1 MSYLSLNYSNNS
13 DWGDKNYCFSAKNI
27 NIKKIDPFIIKYEN
41 DDNNKKKETQFILGK
56 KIGQG
61 TFATVRLAT
70 HIKTNEIVAIKIL
83 EKEKMK
89 EIDKIRSN
97 REIKILKKMRH
108 RNIVHLYNDINTEK
122 LIYLIMEYVKGKELL
137 TYINEKNKLNENE
150 SCYYFQQII
159 SGIEYLEKLKIVHR
173 DIKLENI
180 IIEDNKNIKILDFGL
195 SNFYQKNN
203 ILYSSCGSLCY
214 ASPEMVEGKK
224 YSGSCVDIWSS
235 GIVLFAMLCGY
246 LPFTDSNEQKLF
258 KKIVEG
264 KLYFPHFL
272 SEQAKDLLN
281 KVLTK
286 DPLKRITINKIK
298 KHPWFNLNNPKI
310 TMSPGFLIN
319 EIVIPIDLDII
330 NKMVNIYGYNE
341 KEIKIDLLKNK
352 HNNRTTTYYL
362 LLDSKIRKGESSIC
376 DMKSDEYNQYINNPN
391 NLLSNYNYDI
401 DKVIDDRIYVNE
413 KTFNLKLIKRN
424 NNSFRNS
431 QSNLSLKIKNN
442 KREEDNINDNIF
454 KVKINLKKNIGKAL
468 DNKEEI
474 KNKNNK
480 NQIIEIN
487 NSQKNDEIDEKNSLI
502 LNNVILKNKKRNL
515 SQGTRNKKN
524 KFVINKTT
532 YYKKLKRDNL
542 SRDKNDKKESIITIL
557 EEKYNIK
564 EKLEKNKNTIN
575 HKLDDKSKKNN
586 SISKSKLEKKSRTK
600 SSLINKKRIIMNK
613 NEDND
618 NIFSKKKSGKITVNI
633 NNINGKKNENKYL
646 INKKTEKL
654 YLENANKRLKV
665 LMKSSLTE
673 TNEKMRNNKSSL
685 KNQIKKN
692 EFLNTTNEENH
703 INKNKKIKDNNIKN
717 KNEEP
722 IQKIIIKKRLFV
734 KLKNSEDNNF
744 SSKKKKSFNKNE
756 KKYNS
761 AEEKEKNNNKTYYT
775 LSGFSKDNHEE
786 DDDKKKDN
794 KEHNL
799 YYKRLK
805 TIDLKIKKLR
815 ENKNKEDYISL
826 NKEMKNNL
834 KGRSESV
841 KERSIKKE
849 DTIIK
854 NKRKNTNTSTLKQRN
869 SKEKML
875 RIRINKRYNN
885 NGKYNNIVKRL
896 DKEFGNV

>member
-480 NQIIEIN
+480 NQIIEFN
-487 NSQKNDEIDEKNSLI
+487 NSQKYDEIDEKNSLI

-542 SRDKNDKKESIITIL
+542 SKDKNDKKESIITIL

-618 NIFSKKKSGKITVNI
+618 NIFSKKKSGKISVNI
-633 NNINGKKNENKYL
+633 NNINGKKNENKFL

-703 INKNKKIKDNNIKN
+703 INKNKKIKDNKIKN

-722 IQKIIIKKRLFV
+722 TQKIIIKKRLFV

-841 KERSIKKE
+841 KERSIKKG

>member
-480 NQIIEIN
+480 NQIIEFN

-542 SRDKNDKKESIITIL
+542 SKDKNDKKESIITIL

-633 NNINGKKNENKYL
+633 NNINGKKNENKFL

-654 YLENANKRLKV
+654 FLENANKRLKV

-722 IQKIIIKKRLFV
+722 TQKIIIKHLLLFS
-734 KLKNSEDNNF
+734 LIILCEIS
-744 SSKKKKSFNKNE
+744 
-756 KKYNS
+756 
-761 AEEKEKNNNKTYYT
+761 
-775 LSGFSKDNHEE
+775 
-786 DDDKKKDN
+786 
-794 KEHNL
+794 
-799 YYKRLK
+799 
-805 TIDLKIKKLR
+805 
-815 ENKNKEDYISL
+815 YIL
-826 NKEMKNNL
+826 
-834 KGRSESV
+834 
-841 KERSIKKE
+841 
-849 DTIIK
+849 T
-854 NKRKNTNTSTLKQRN
+854 RK
-869 SKEKML
+869 
-875 RIRINKRYNN
+875 
-885 NGKYNNIVKRL
+885 
-896 DKEFGNV
+896 

>member
-480 NQIIEIN
+480 NQIIEFN

-542 SRDKNDKKESIITIL
+542 SKDKNDKKESIITIL

-633 NNINGKKNENKYL
+633 NNINGKKNENKFL

>member
-264 KLYFPHFL
+264 KLYFPYFL

-281 KVLTK
+281 KILTK

-376 DMKSDEYNQYINNPN
+376 DMKSDVYNQYINNPN

-542 SRDKNDKKESIITIL
+542 SKDKNDKKESIITIL

-722 IQKIIIKKRLFV
+722 TQKIIIKKRLFV

>member
-376 DMKSDEYNQYINNPN
+376 DMKSDVYNQYINNPN

-480 NQIIEIN
+480 NQIIEFN
-487 NSQKNDEIDEKNSLI
+487 YSQKNDEIDEKNSLI

-722 IQKIIIKKRLFV
+722 TQKIIIKKRLFV

>member
-1 MSYLSLNYSNNS
+1 MSYLSLSYSNISDLGQKNYS
-13 DWGDKNYCFSAKNI
+13 FSAKNI
-27 NIKKIDPFIIKYEN
+27 NVKKIDPFIIKYEN

-83 EKEKMK
+83 DKEKMK

-137 TYINEKNKLNENE
+137 AYINEKNKLNENE

-224 YSGSCVDIWSS
+224 YSGSCVDIWPS

-264 KLYFPHFL
+264 KLYFPHYL

-341 KEIKIDLLKNK
+341 KEIEIDLLKNK

-362 LLDSKIRKGESSIC
+362 LLNSKIRKGESSIC
-376 DMKSDEYNQYINNPN
+376 DMKSEEYNQYINNPY

-401 DKVIDDRIYVNE
+401 DKVIDERIYENE
-413 KTFNLKLIKRN
+413 KTFNLKLSKKN

-431 QSNLSLKIKNN
+431 LSLKIEKNKN
-442 KREEDNINDNIF
+442 KSEEYNINENPF
-454 KVKINLKKNIGKAL
+454 NVKINLKKNIGKTL
-468 DNKEEI
+468 DNKGDI
-474 KNKNNK
+474 RHNTYK

-487 NSQKNDEIDEKNSLI
+487 NSQKNDEIDEKNSLAF
-502 LNNVILKNKKRNL
+502 NNAIQNNKKRNL

-524 KFVINKTT
+524 IFVINKTT
-532 YYKKLKRDNL
+532 YYKKLKRDNI
-542 SRDKNDKKESIITIL
+542 SRDKNDKKESIISRL

-575 HKLDDKSKKNN
+575 NKLDEKSKKNN

-613 NEDND
+613 NEDNE
-618 NIFSKKKSGKITVNI
+618 NIFSKKISGKITVNI
-633 NNINGKKNENKYL
+633 NNINWKKNENKL
-646 INKKTEKL
+646 
-654 YLENANKRLKV
+654 
-665 LMKSSLTE
+665 LMKSTMTE

-703 INKNKKIKDNNIKN
+703 INKNKKIKDNNNINSKM
-717 KNEEP
+717 EEP
-722 IQKIIIKKRLFV
+722 TQKIIIKKRLFV
-734 KLKNSEDNNF
+734 KLKNSEENNF
-744 SSKKKKSFNKNE
+744 SCKKKKSFNKNE
-756 KKYNS
+756 NKYNS
-761 AEEKEKNNNKTYYT
+761 AEEKGKNNNKTYYT

-786 DDDKKKDN
+786 DDVKKKDN

-815 ENKNKEDYISL
+815 ESKNKEGHISL

-834 KGRSESV
+834 KGRAESV

-849 DTIIK
+849 DSNIK

-875 RIRINKRYNN
+875 KIRINKRYNN

-896 DKEFGNV
+896 DKEFENE

>member
-480 NQIIEIN
+480 NQIIEFN
-487 NSQKNDEIDEKNSLI
+487 NSQKYDEIDEKNSLI

-542 SRDKNDKKESIITIL
+542 SKDKNDKKESIITIL

-618 NIFSKKKSGKITVNI
+618 NIFSKKKSGKISVNI
-633 NNINGKKNENKYL
+633 NNINGKKNENKFL

-722 IQKIIIKKRLFV
+722 TQKIIIKKRLFV

>member
-480 NQIIEIN
+480 NQIIEFN

-542 SRDKNDKKESIITIL
+542 SKDKNDKKESIITIL

-618 NIFSKKKSGKITVNI
+618 NIFSKKKSGKISVNI
-633 NNINGKKNENKYL
+633 NNINGKKNENKFL

-722 IQKIIIKKRLFV
+722 TQKIIIKKRLFV

>member
-480 NQIIEIN
+480 NQIIEFN

>member
-376 DMKSDEYNQYINNPN
+376 DMKSDVYNQYINNPN

-480 NQIIEIN
+480 NQIIEFN

-722 IQKIIIKKRLFV
+722 TQKIIIKKRLFV

>member
-480 NQIIEIN
+480 NQIIEFN
-487 NSQKNDEIDEKNSLI
+487 NSQKYDEIDEKNSLI

-722 IQKIIIKKRLFV
+722 TQKIIIKKRLFV

-841 KERSIKKE
+841 KERSIKKG

>member
-442 KREEDNINDNIF
+442 KREEDNINDKIF

-542 SRDKNDKKESIITIL
+542 SKDKNDKKESIITIL

-633 NNINGKKNENKYL
+633 NNINGKKNENKFL

-722 IQKIIIKKRLFV
+722 TQKIIIKKRLFV

>member
-480 NQIIEIN
+480 NQIIEFN

-542 SRDKNDKKESIITIL
+542 SKDKNDKKESIITIL

-722 IQKIIIKKRLFV
+722 TQKIIIKKRLFV

>member
-542 SRDKNDKKESIITIL
+542 SKDKNDKKESIITIL

-633 NNINGKKNENKYL
+633 NNINGKKNENKFL

-654 YLENANKRLKV
+654 FLENANKRLKV

-722 IQKIIIKKRLFV
+722 TQKIIIKKRLFV

>member
-480 NQIIEIN
+480 NQIIEFN
-487 NSQKNDEIDEKNSLI
+487 NSQKYDEIDEKNSLI

>member
-480 NQIIEIN
+480 NQIIEFN

-542 SRDKNDKKESIITIL
+542 SKDKNDKKESIITIL

>member
-246 LPFTDSNEQKLF
+246 LPFTDSNEQKLL

-264 KLYFPHFL
+264 KLYFPYFL

-376 DMKSDEYNQYINNPN
+376 DMKSDEYNQYINNPY
-391 NLLSNYNYDI
+391 NLLSKYNYDI
-401 DKVIDDRIYVNE
+401 DKVIDERVFMKE
-413 KTFNLKLIKRN
+413 KTFNLELSKRN
-424 NNSFRNS
+424 NNSYRNS
-431 QSNLSLKIKNN
+431 QGNLSLKIKKN
-442 KREEDNINDNIF
+442 KNKSEEDNNIYF
-454 KVKINLKKNIGKAL
+454 
-468 DNKEEI
+468 
-474 KNKNNK
+474 
-480 NQIIEIN
+480 
-487 NSQKNDEIDEKNSLI
+487 
-502 LNNVILKNKKRNL
+502 
-515 SQGTRNKKN
+515 
-524 KFVINKTT
+524 
-532 YYKKLKRDNL
+532 
-542 SRDKNDKKESIITIL
+542 
-557 EEKYNIK
+557 
-564 EKLEKNKNTIN
+564 
-575 HKLDDKSKKNN
+575 
-586 SISKSKLEKKSRTK
+586 
-600 SSLINKKRIIMNK
+600 
-613 NEDND
+613 
-618 NIFSKKKSGKITVNI
+618 IFI
-633 NNINGKKNENKYL
+633 
-646 INKKTEKL
+646 
-654 YLENANKRLKV
+654 
-665 LMKSSLTE
+665 
-673 TNEKMRNNKSSL
+673 
-685 KNQIKKN
+685 
-692 EFLNTTNEENH
+692 
-703 INKNKKIKDNNIKN
+703 
-717 KNEEP
+717 
-722 IQKIIIKKRLFV
+722 
-734 KLKNSEDNNF
+734 
-744 SSKKKKSFNKNE
+744 
-756 KKYNS
+756 
-761 AEEKEKNNNKTYYT
+761 
-775 LSGFSKDNHEE
+775 
-786 DDDKKKDN
+786 
-794 KEHNL
+794 
-799 YYKRLK
+799 
-805 TIDLKIKKLR
+805 
-815 ENKNKEDYISL
+815 
-826 NKEMKNNL
+826 
-834 KGRSESV
+834 
-841 KERSIKKE
+841 
-849 DTIIK
+849 
-854 NKRKNTNTSTLKQRN
+854 
-869 SKEKML
+869 
-875 RIRINKRYNN
+875 
-885 NGKYNNIVKRL
+885 
-896 DKEFGNV
+896 

>member
-480 NQIIEIN
+480 NQIIEFN

-722 IQKIIIKKRLFV
+722 TQKIIIKKRLFV

-854 NKRKNTNTSTLKQRN
+854 NKRKNTNTYTLKERN
-869 SKEKML
+869 SKEKIL
-875 RIRINKRYNN
+875 KIRINKRYNN

>member
-1 MSYLSLNYSNNS
+1 
-13 DWGDKNYCFSAKNI
+13 
-27 NIKKIDPFIIKYEN
+27 
-41 DDNNKKKETQFILGK
+41 
-56 KIGQG
+56 
-61 TFATVRLAT
+61 
-70 HIKTNEIVAIKIL
+70 
-83 EKEKMK
+83 MK

-137 TYINEKNKLNENE
+137 AYINEKNKLNENE

-224 YSGSCVDIWSS
+224 YSGSCVDIWPS

-264 KLYFPHFL
+264 KLYFPHYL

-341 KEIKIDLLKNK
+341 KEIEIDLLKNK

-362 LLDSKIRKGESSIC
+362 LLNSKIRKGESSIC
-376 DMKSDEYNQYINNPN
+376 DMKSEEYNQYINNPY

-401 DKVIDDRIYVNE
+401 DKVIDERIYENE
-413 KTFNLKLIKRN
+413 KTFNLKLSKKN

-431 QSNLSLKIKNN
+431 LSLKIEKNKN
-442 KREEDNINDNIF
+442 KSEEYNINENPF
-454 KVKINLKKNIGKAL
+454 NVKINLKKNIGKTL
-468 DNKEEI
+468 DNKGDI
-474 KNKNNK
+474 RHNTYK

-487 NSQKNDEIDEKNSLI
+487 NSQKNDEIDEKNSLAF
-502 LNNVILKNKKRNL
+502 NNAIQNNKKRNL

-524 KFVINKTT
+524 IFVINKTT
-532 YYKKLKRDNL
+532 YYKKLKRDNI
-542 SRDKNDKKESIITIL
+542 SRDKNDKKESIISRL

-575 HKLDDKSKKNN
+575 HKLDEKSKKNN

-613 NEDND
+613 NEDNE
-618 NIFSKKKSGKITVNI
+618 NIFSKKISGKITVNI
-633 NNINGKKNENKYL
+633 NNINWKKNENKL
-646 INKKTEKL
+646 
-654 YLENANKRLKV
+654 
-665 LMKSSLTE
+665 LMKSTMTE

-703 INKNKKIKDNNIKN
+703 INKNKKIKDNNNINSKM
-717 KNEEP
+717 EEP
-722 IQKIIIKKRLFV
+722 TQKIIIKKRLFV
-734 KLKNSEDNNF
+734 KLKNSEENNF
-744 SSKKKKSFNKNE
+744 SCKKKKSFNKNE
-756 KKYNS
+756 NKYNS
-761 AEEKEKNNNKTYYT
+761 AEEKGKNNNKTYYT

-786 DDDKKKDN
+786 DDVKKKDN

-815 ENKNKEDYISL
+815 ESKNKEGHISL

-834 KGRSESV
+834 KGRAESV

-849 DTIIK
+849 DSNIK

-875 RIRINKRYNN
+875 KIRINKRYNN

-896 DKEFGNV
+896 DKEFENE

>member
-480 NQIIEIN
+480 NQIIEFN

-542 SRDKNDKKESIITIL
+542 SKDKNDKKESIITIL

-692 EFLNTTNEENH
+692 EFLNTTNEENY
-703 INKNKKIKDNNIKN
+703 INKNKKIKDNKIKN

-722 IQKIIIKKRLFV
+722 TQKIIIKKRLFV

>member
-264 KLYFPHFL
+264 KLYFPYFL

-376 DMKSDEYNQYINNPN
+376 DMKSDVYNQYINNPN

-542 SRDKNDKKESIITIL
+542 SKDKNDKKESIITIL

-613 NEDND
+613 NEEND

-633 NNINGKKNENKYL
+633 NNINGKKNENKFL

-654 YLENANKRLKV
+654 FLENANKRLKV

-722 IQKIIIKKRLFV
+722 TQKIIIKKRLFV

>member
-1 MSYLSLNYSNNS
+1 
-13 DWGDKNYCFSAKNI
+13 
-27 NIKKIDPFIIKYEN
+27 
-41 DDNNKKKETQFILGK
+41 
-56 KIGQG
+56 
-61 TFATVRLAT
+61 
-70 HIKTNEIVAIKIL
+70 
-83 EKEKMK
+83 MK

-97 REIKILKKMRH
+97 REIKILKKTRH

-137 TYINEKNKLNENE
+137 AYINEKNKLNENE

-180 IIEDNKNIKILDFGL
+180 IIEDNKNIKILDFGF

-246 LPFTDSNEQKLF
+246 LPFTDSNDQKLF

-264 KLYFPHFL
+264 KLYFPHYL

-330 NKMVNIYGYNE
+330 NKMVNIYGYSG

-376 DMKSDEYNQYINNPN
+376 DMKSEEYNQYINNPY

-401 DKVIDDRIYVNE
+401 DKVIDERIYENE
-413 KTFNLKLIKRN
+413 KTFSLKLSKRN
-424 NNSFRNS
+424 NNSFRNN
-431 QSNLSLKIKNN
+431 QKNLSLKIEKKKN
-442 KREEDNINDNIF
+442 KSEEDNINDNPF
-454 KVKINLKKNIGKAL
+454 NVKINLKKNIGKTL
-468 DNKEEI
+468 DYKEDI
-474 KNKNNK
+474 KYNTNK

-487 NSQKNDEIDEKNSLI
+487 NSQKNEELDEKENLI
-502 LNNVILKNKKRNL
+502 INNVIQNNKKRNL

-524 KFVINKTT
+524 IFVINKTT
-532 YYKKLKRDNL
+532 YYKKLKRDNI
-542 SRDKNDKKESIITIL
+542 SRDKNDKTESIISRL

-575 HKLDDKSKKNN
+575 IKLDTKKH

-613 NEDND
+613 NEDNE
-618 NIFSKKKSGKITVNI
+618 NIFSKKISGKITVNI
-633 NNINGKKNENKYL
+633 NNINGKKNENKLL

-654 YLENANKRLKV
+654 YLDNANKRLKA
-665 LMKSSLTE
+665 LMKSTLTE

-703 INKNKKIKDNNIKN
+703 INKNKKIKDNNNINSK
-717 KNEEP
+717 KEEP
-722 IQKIIIKKRLFV
+722 TQKIIIKKRLFV
-734 KLKNSEDNNF
+734 KLKNSEEKNV
-744 SSKKKKSFNKNE
+744 SCKKKKSFNKNE

-786 DDDKKKDN
+786 DDNRKKDY

-815 ENKNKEDYISL
+815 ESKNKEDQISL

-834 KGRSESV
+834 KGRAESV

-849 DTIIK
+849 DSNIK
-854 NKRKNTNTSTLKQRN
+854 NKRKNTNTSTLKQRH

-875 RIRINKRYNN
+875 KIRINKRYNN

-896 DKEFGNV
+896 DKEFENE

>member
-1 MSYLSLNYSNNS
+1 MSYLSLSYSNISDLGQKNYS
-13 DWGDKNYCFSAKNI
+13 FSAKNI
-27 NIKKIDPFIIKYEN
+27 NVKKIDPFIIKYEN

-83 EKEKMK
+83 DKEKMK

-137 TYINEKNKLNENE
+137 AYINEKNKLNENE

-264 KLYFPHFL
+264 KLYFPHYL

-341 KEIKIDLLKNK
+341 KEIEIDLLKNK

-362 LLDSKIRKGESSIC
+362 LLNSKIRKGESSIC
-376 DMKSDEYNQYINNPN
+376 DMKSEEYNQYINNPY

-401 DKVIDDRIYVNE
+401 DKVIDERIYENE
-413 KTFNLKLIKRN
+413 KTFNLKLSKKN

-431 QSNLSLKIKNN
+431 LSLKIEKNKN
-442 KREEDNINDNIF
+442 KSEEYNINENPF
-454 KVKINLKKNIGKAL
+454 NVKINLKKNIGKTL
-468 DNKEEI
+468 DNKGDI
-474 KNKNNK
+474 RHNTYK

-487 NSQKNDEIDEKNSLI
+487 NSQKNDEIDEKNSLAF
-502 LNNVILKNKKRNL
+502 NNAIQNNKKRNL

-524 KFVINKTT
+524 IFVINKTT
-532 YYKKLKRDNL
+532 YYKKLKRDNI
-542 SRDKNDKKESIITIL
+542 SRDKNDKKESIISRL

-575 HKLDDKSKKNN
+575 HKLDEKSKKNN

-613 NEDND
+613 NEDNE
-618 NIFSKKKSGKITVNI
+618 NIFSKKISGKITVNI
-633 NNINGKKNENKYL
+633 NNINWKKNENKL
-646 INKKTEKL
+646 
-654 YLENANKRLKV
+654 
-665 LMKSSLTE
+665 LMKSTMTE

-703 INKNKKIKDNNIKN
+703 INKNKKIKDNNNINSKM
-717 KNEEP
+717 EEP
-722 IQKIIIKKRLFV
+722 TQKIIIKKRLFV
-734 KLKNSEDNNF
+734 KLKNSEENNF
-744 SSKKKKSFNKNE
+744 SCKKKKSFNKNE
-756 KKYNS
+756 NKYNS
-761 AEEKEKNNNKTYYT
+761 AEEKGKNNNKTYYT

-786 DDDKKKDN
+786 DDVKKKDN

-815 ENKNKEDYISL
+815 ESKNKEGHISL

-834 KGRSESV
+834 KGRAESV

-849 DTIIK
+849 DSNIK

-875 RIRINKRYNN
+875 KIRINKRYNN

-896 DKEFGNV
+896 DKEFENE

>member
-1 MSYLSLNYSNNS
+1 MSYLSLSYSNISDLGQKNYS
-13 DWGDKNYCFSAKNI
+13 FSAKNI
-27 NIKKIDPFIIKYEN
+27 NVKKIDPFIIKYEN

-83 EKEKMK
+83 DKEKMK

-137 TYINEKNKLNENE
+137 AYINEKNKLNENE

-264 KLYFPHFL
+264 KLYFPHYL

-341 KEIKIDLLKNK
+341 KEIEIDLLKNK

-362 LLDSKIRKGESSIC
+362 LLNSKIRKGESSIC
-376 DMKSDEYNQYINNPN
+376 DMKSEEYNQYINNPY

-401 DKVIDDRIYVNE
+401 DKVIDERIYENE
-413 KTFNLKLIKRN
+413 KTFNLKLSKKN

-431 QSNLSLKIKNN
+431 LSLKIEKNKN
-442 KREEDNINDNIF
+442 KSEEYNINENPF
-454 KVKINLKKNIGKAL
+454 NVKINLKKNIGKTL
-468 DNKEEI
+468 DNKGDI
-474 KNKNNK
+474 RHNTYK

-487 NSQKNDEIDEKNSLI
+487 NSQKNDEIDEKNSLAF
-502 LNNVILKNKKRNL
+502 NNAIQNNKKRNL

-524 KFVINKTT
+524 IFVINKTT
-532 YYKKLKRDNL
+532 YYKKLKRDNI
-542 SRDKNDKKESIITIL
+542 SRDKNDKKESIISRL

-575 HKLDDKSKKNN
+575 HKLDEKSKKNN

-613 NEDND
+613 NEDYE
-618 NIFSKKKSGKITVNI
+618 NIFSKKISGKITVNI
-633 NNINGKKNENKYL
+633 NNINWKKNENKLL

-654 YLENANKRLKV
+654 YLDNANKRLKV
-665 LMKSSLTE
+665 LMKSTMTE

-703 INKNKKIKDNNIKN
+703 INKNKKIKDNNNINSKM
-717 KNEEP
+717 EEP
-722 IQKIIIKKRLFV
+722 TQKIIIKKRLFV
-734 KLKNSEDNNF
+734 KLKNSEENNF
-744 SSKKKKSFNKNE
+744 SCKKKKSFNKNE
-756 KKYNS
+756 NKYNS

-786 DDDKKKDN
+786 DDVKKKDN

-815 ENKNKEDYISL
+815 ESKNKEGHISL

-834 KGRSESV
+834 KGRAESV

-849 DTIIK
+849 DSNIK

-875 RIRINKRYNN
+875 KIRINKRYNN

-896 DKEFGNV
+896 DKEFENE

>member
-13 DWGDKNYCFSAKNI
+13 DWGEKNYSFSAKNF
-27 NIKKIDPFIIKYEN
+27 NVKKIDPFIIKQEN
-41 DDNNKKKETQFILGK
+41 NDNNKKKETQFILGK

-480 NQIIEIN
+480 NQIIEFN
-487 NSQKNDEIDEKNSLI
+487 NSQKYDEIDEKNSLI

-542 SRDKNDKKESIITIL
+542 SKDKNDKKESIITIL

-633 NNINGKKNENKYL
+633 NNINGKKNENKFL

-722 IQKIIIKKRLFV
+722 TQKIIIKKRLFV

-761 AEEKEKNNNKTYYT
+761 AEEKEKNNNKTYYSI
-775 LSGFSKDNHEE
+775 SGDSKEN
-786 DDDKKKDN
+786 DKKKDN
-794 KEHNL
+794 EEQNL
-799 YYKRLK
+799 YYKKLK

-815 ENKNKEDYISL
+815 ENKGKDNKISL

-834 KGRSESV
+834 KGRAESL
-841 KERSIKKE
+841 KEKTIKKE
-849 DTIIK
+849 DTNIK
-854 NKRKNTNTSTLKQRN
+854 NKRKNTNTSTLKESN
-869 SKEKML
+869 SKE
-875 RIRINKRYNN
+875 RIYKNRINKRYNN
-885 NGKYNNIVKRL
+885 NAKYNNIVKRL
-896 DKEFGNV
+896 DKEFGN

>member
-1 MSYLSLNYSNNS
+1 MSYLSLNYSNIS
-13 DWGDKNYCFSAKNI
+13 DWGQKNYSFSAKNI
-27 NIKKIDPFIIKYEN
+27 NVKKIDPFIIKYEN
-41 DDNNKKKETQFILGK
+41 NDNNKRKETQFILGK

-83 EKEKMK
+83 DKEKMK

-97 REIKILKKMRH
+97 REIKILKKTRH

-137 TYINEKNKLNENE
+137 AYINEKNKLNENE

-246 LPFTDSNEQKLF
+246 LPFTDSNDQKLF

-264 KLYFPHFL
+264 KLYFPHYL

-330 NKMVNIYGYNE
+330 NKMVNIYGYSG

-376 DMKSDEYNQYINNPN
+376 DMKSEEYNQYINNPY

-401 DKVIDDRIYVNE
+401 DKVIDERIYENE
-413 KTFNLKLIKRN
+413 KTFSLKLSKRN
-424 NNSFRNS
+424 NNSFRNN
-431 QSNLSLKIKNN
+431 QKNLSLKIEKKKN
-442 KREEDNINDNIF
+442 KSEEDNINDNPF
-454 KVKINLKKNIGKAL
+454 NMKINLKKNIGKTL
-468 DNKEEI
+468 DYKEDI
-474 KNKNNK
+474 KYNTNK

-487 NSQKNDEIDEKNSLI
+487 NSQKNEELDEKENLI
-502 LNNVILKNKKRNL
+502 INNVIQNNKKRNL

-524 KFVINKTT
+524 IFVINKTT
-532 YYKKLKRDNL
+532 YYKKLKRDNI
-542 SRDKNDKKESIITIL
+542 SRDKNDKKESIISRL

-575 HKLDDKSKKNN
+575 IKLDTKKH
-586 SISKSKLEKKSRTK
+586 SILKSKLEKKSRTK

-613 NEDND
+613 NEDNE
-618 NIFSKKKSGKITVNI
+618 NIFSKKISGKITVNI
-633 NNINGKKNENKYL
+633 NNINGKKNENKLL

-654 YLENANKRLKV
+654 YLDNANKRLKA
-665 LMKSSLTE
+665 LMKSTLTE

-703 INKNKKIKDNNIKN
+703 INKNKKIKDNNNINSK
-717 KNEEP
+717 KEEP
-722 IQKIIIKKRLFV
+722 TQKIIIKKRLFV
-734 KLKNSEDNNF
+734 KLKNSEEKNV
-744 SSKKKKSFNKNE
+744 SCKKKKSFNKNE

-786 DDDKKKDN
+786 DDNRKKDY

-815 ENKNKEDYISL
+815 ESKNKEDQISL

-834 KGRSESV
+834 KGRAESV

-849 DTIIK
+849 DSNIK

-875 RIRINKRYNN
+875 KIRINKRYNN

-896 DKEFGNV
+896 DKEFENE

>member
-13 DWGDKNYCFSAKNI
+13 DWGDKNYCFSAKNF

-480 NQIIEIN
+480 NQIIEFN

-542 SRDKNDKKESIITIL
+542 SKDKNDKKESIITIL

-633 NNINGKKNENKYL
+633 NNINGKKNENKFL

-703 INKNKKIKDNNIKN
+703 INKNKKIKDNKIKN

-722 IQKIIIKKRLFV
+722 TQKIIIKKRLFV

>member
-1 MSYLSLNYSNNS
+1 MSYLSLSYSNISDLGQKNYS
-13 DWGDKNYCFSAKNI
+13 FSAKNI
-27 NIKKIDPFIIKYEN
+27 NVKKIDPFIIKYEN

-83 EKEKMK
+83 DKEKMK

-137 TYINEKNKLNENE
+137 AYINEKNKLNENE

-224 YSGSCVDIWSS
+224 YSGSCVDIWPS

-264 KLYFPHFL
+264 KLYFPHYL

-341 KEIKIDLLKNK
+341 KEIEIDLLKNK

-362 LLDSKIRKGESSIC
+362 LLNSKIRKGESSIC
-376 DMKSDEYNQYINNPN
+376 DMKSEEYNQYINNPY

-401 DKVIDDRIYVNE
+401 DKVIDERIYENE
-413 KTFNLKLIKRN
+413 KTFNLKLSKKN

-431 QSNLSLKIKNN
+431 LSLKIEKNKN
-442 KREEDNINDNIF
+442 KSEEYNINENPF
-454 KVKINLKKNIGKAL
+454 NVKINLKKNIGKTL
-468 DNKEEI
+468 DNKGDI
-474 KNKNNK
+474 RHNTYK

-487 NSQKNDEIDEKNSLI
+487 NSQKNDEIDEKNSLAF
-502 LNNVILKNKKRNL
+502 NNAIQNNKKRNL

-524 KFVINKTT
+524 IFVINKTT
-532 YYKKLKRDNL
+532 YYKKLKRDNI
-542 SRDKNDKKESIITIL
+542 SRDKNDKKESIISRL

-575 HKLDDKSKKNN
+575 HKLDEKSKKNN

-613 NEDND
+613 NEDNE
-618 NIFSKKKSGKITVNI
+618 NIFSKKISGKITVNI
-633 NNINGKKNENKYL
+633 NNINWKKNENKL
-646 INKKTEKL
+646 
-654 YLENANKRLKV
+654 
-665 LMKSSLTE
+665 LMKSTMTE

-703 INKNKKIKDNNIKN
+703 INKNKKIKDNNNINSKM
-717 KNEEP
+717 EEP
-722 IQKIIIKKRLFV
+722 TQKIIIKKRLFV
-734 KLKNSEDNNF
+734 KLKNSEENNF
-744 SSKKKKSFNKNE
+744 SCKKKKSFNKNE
-756 KKYNS
+756 NKYNS
-761 AEEKEKNNNKTYYT
+761 AEEKGKNNNKTYYT

-786 DDDKKKDN
+786 DDVKKKDN

-815 ENKNKEDYISL
+815 ESKNKEGHISL

-834 KGRSESV
+834 KGRAESV

-849 DTIIK
+849 DSNIK

-875 RIRINKRYNN
+875 KIRINKRYNN

-896 DKEFGNV
+896 DKEFENE